1 LIHGPP
7 EALEDRLFEQIEQAW
22 EAAGAWPEFVAAMR
36 QSLLADPHGAPA
48 SRAQRP
54 PWLRL
59 PLLCCQAAGG
69 DPGLAEPAAAAW
81 VLLYAAAHLLDSTQD
96 GDPPEA
102 WWEPLGPGPASNVAT
117 GLIATSALLLGSGP
131 RPADDRLTQDFF
143 QTVLQMSSAQHFD
156 LTVPTPSLDD
166 CWRMAEAKSG
176 AFFGLACRAG
186 ARAAGIDEALVSH
199 YSSYGASL
207 GLLLQIGDDLSDL
220 AAVGVDAAG
229 RAGHGRMTL
238 PIAYFLSVASADA
251 VCELNSVGADP
262 GGLLRPDRGVVEIL
276 RESGTGLYLTA
287 KVHEL
292 RQRGA
297 CALRRAA
304 KPSPALEQLLEMLES
319 FPPAV

>member
-1 LIHGPP
+1 
-7 EALEDRLFEQIEQAW
+7 
-22 EAAGAWPEFVAAMR
+22 MR

-199 YSSYGASL
+199 YSTYGVSL
-207 GLLLQIGDDLSDL
+207 GLLVQIGDDLGDL
-220 AAVGVDAAG
+220 AAVERGKP
-229 RAGHGRMTL
+229 GHGQLAL
-238 PIAYFLSVASADA
+238 PVAYFQSVGSPAAQEALLRGLQGSQGGPSADP
-251 VCELNSVGADP
+251 VVID
-262 GGLLRPDRGVVEIL
+262 LLGEA
-276 RESGTGLYLTA
+276 GTGLYLRA
-287 KVHEL
+287 KVHQF

-297 CALRRAA
+297 AALRLGARPSAA
-304 KPSPALEQLLEMLES
+304 LSELLELLETTPS
-319 FPPAV
+319 DI